1 MENFHIVSALCRQVI
16 KDGASEGVLIQLD
29 RLYEALRLEGAMN
42 EAKIIKTLINKANVT
57 KALEP
62 SKVELSR
69 ASYFKGQK
77 ITQNTKIP
85 VDKDTGSPLAE
96 IVFPEELKEVF
107 LPILPADITYAIS
120 QLVEQWGNIDKLAD
134 YGVKP
139 SLSCLLFGLPGTGKT
154 TLAFYVAKMLGLPVV
169 MAKLDGLVSSLL
181 GTSARNITNLFGFA
195 SQHDCILLLDEF
207 DAVAKARDDKREV
220 GEIKRIVNTLLQ
232 CIDNRSNDGITIAI
246 TNHEILLDP
255 AVWRR
260 FDLRIFIPKP
270 DMAARAQIINKYLP
284 PLEFSDEKKKFLAF
298 MSEGYSGSDIELMI
312 KSFKRTVALKGKD
325 VSFMGLVKSFISIY
339 AGNESSISQQLRD
352 LPEAKMM
359 SILHKQYGFTQ
370 RAVARIFQ
378 VHQSTVSRSNN
389 EVIDS
394 V

>member
-1 MENFHIVSALCRQVI
+1 
-16 KDGASEGVLIQLD
+16 
-29 RLYEALRLEGAMN
+29 MN

-107 LPILPADITYAIS
+107 LPILPADITDAIS